1 QMTYLSFATLSQ
13 KSDRSSCS
21 ACAVSRPAR
30 PSRETNFDPRA
41 ASALSSVTHRPSIT
55 SRIATPNGP
64 SRPASNEP
72 RTGAAAPPGR
82 SAAALAI
89 GATSSACR
97 PSLRS
102 LSARACPVD
111 GGSAIRPDTG
121 GSACVSRALPVIGA
135 AAIMTQS
142 PPSGGGCHRLRQA
155 RQARRIA
162 MPIGHSPGV
171 PGDYVFYVSIQGAKQ
186 GKFKGEGAHAHKNVI
201 PAHSFSYEVISPR
214 DVATGQATGKR
225 QHSPVTISK
234 EWGAASP
241 QLFQAAVTNEP
252 LQSV

>member
-1 QMTYLSFATLSQ
+1 GASQPGHATWT
-13 KSDRSSCS
+13 
-21 ACAVSRPAR
+21 AVQQSGQTPEEAH
-30 PSRETNFDPRA
+30 
-41 ASALSSVTHRPSIT
+41 ASAAHC
-55 SRIATPNGP
+55 
-64 SRPASNEP
+64 
-72 RTGAAAPPGR
+72 R
-82 SAAALAI
+82 SW
-89 GATSSACR
+89 S
-97 PSLRS
+97 
-102 LSARACPVD
+102 
-111 GGSAIRPDTG
+111 GSYHDAK
-121 GSACVSRALPVIGA
+121 
-135 AAIMTQS
+135 
-142 PPSGGGCHRLRQA
+142 PPSGGGCRRLRQA

-162 MPIGHSPGV
+162 MPIGHSPGG

-252 LQSV
+252 LQSVLFEFPVTDARGVEVVHH

>member
-1 QMTYLSFATLSQ
+1 
-13 KSDRSSCS
+13 
-21 ACAVSRPAR
+21 
-30 PSRETNFDPRA
+30 
-41 ASALSSVTHRPSIT
+41 
-55 SRIATPNGP
+55 
-64 SRPASNEP
+64 
-72 RTGAAAPPGR
+72 
-82 SAAALAI
+82 
-89 GATSSACR
+89 
-97 PSLRS
+97 
-102 LSARACPVD
+102 
-111 GGSAIRPDTG
+111 
-121 GSACVSRALPVIGA
+121 
-135 AAIMTQS
+135 
-142 PPSGGGCHRLRQA
+142 
-155 RQARRIA
+155 

-252 LQSV
+252 LQSVLFEFPVTDARGVEVVHHTIKLTNASVASYKMYTAEHATSGHTFELEDVSFTFQKIQIEDLAGKTAAADDWSGRLPARLTGVTS